1 VIDELKK
8 AHSIKQLCALLE
20 HPRSSYYAWR
30 RARQAP
36 RNIDAMH
43 LAMVKHIHRQTRRSY
58 GTRRMAAE
66 LRRRGVA
73 VGRHRARTL
82 MRQAGIWGDRRRRGH
97 AYRRAEQPAATAANH
112 LDRHFEVARPNQV
125 WVGDITFIPTRQGWL
140 YLAIVVD
147 LYARRIVGWAFSAQ
161 PTMELAWAALQR
173 AIDTRRPDV
182 GLMFHSDQGVQY
194 TSVAFVQR
202 LRRHGIVQSM
212 SRRGNCWDNAV
223 AERVFA
229 TLKREWIEG
238 IYADR
243 QHAEEDLS
251 VFLCSFYNHHR
262 LHAAAG
268 QLPPAVFE
276 AMAA

>member
-8 AHSIKQLCALLE
+8 AHTIKQLCTALE
-20 HPRSSYYAWR
+20 YSRSSYYAWR
-30 RARQAP
+30 RAQQTPKNVDEVRV
-36 RNIDAMH
+36 
-43 LAMVKHIHRQTRRSY
+43 AMVKQIHRQTRRSY
-58 GTRRMAAE
+58 GTRRIAAE
-66 LRRRGVA
+66 LCRQGMP

-82 MRQAGIWGDRRRRGH
+82 MRQAGIWGDRRRRPT
-97 AYRRAEQPAATAANH
+97 YRRADQPAATAANR
-112 LDRHFEVARPNQV
+112 LARQFQVARPDEV

-147 LYARRIVGWAFSAQ
+147 LYARRIVGWAFSTT
-161 PTMELAWAALQR
+161 PNTELAWAALR
-173 AIDTRRPDV
+173 VAIAARRPAA
-182 GLMFHSDQGVQY
+182 GLMFHSDQGAQY
-194 TSVAFVQR
+194 TSIGFVQR
-202 LRRHGIVQSM
+202 LGLYGIVQSM

-238 IYADR
+238 TYPSR
-243 QHAEEDLS
+243 YEAEKDISL
-251 VFLCSFYNHHR
+251 FLRSYYNHHR

-276 AMAA
+276 AKTG